1 MKKILSVLSLTLAL
15 ILAACAG
22 PGEAALT
29 DASSDAEQTTG
40 EQLLP
45 LSLCDSGAVYTMI
58 RSENASEV
66 FKSMYS
72 QLYKDIKEAT
82 GVTPQIKDDFLFDN
96 EQPADLEILVGP
108 TNRPESAEAM
118 ENLEGGGFVVCVI
131 GKKIVIN
138 GSTDKHIASAVAW
151 FKDNILASGAG
162 DISPELLYTENGIY
176 LLKNVNIN
184 GIPISSFRIASESRT
199 AYQLPINT
207 FKGYIQRYS
216 GHTLEIG
223 AEGAEHLIVIG
234 PSIHDSSKKYSAFQT
249 EIYWKNGN
257 LYLGAGSPSAAEQV
271 IDTFFARYMGKAGNC
286 TVTLKEGEVVYSS
299 TEPDWGERAE
309 IMSDQDR
316 VVRSCKKLQELLE
329 FDALKGLYFSYK
341 NSDYESTIAA
351 ARSKGNRKTNCVI
364 VTNWVLKDAGFYTSG
379 TFNQKY
385 NGECGYVFSNDNCR
399 KGILEHFDVIKAF
412 RKVSDLRKTGD
423 LYPGDVIVFSSLEHM
438 QTIVD
443 MNNAMDGG
451 RSNCFEH
458 AVGSNFRWFLGSNNF
473 FSATAGYIFRA
484 KDAIPAQ

>member
-45 LSLCDSGAVYTMI
+45 LSLCDSGAVYTRI

-108 TNRPESAEAM
+108 TNRPESAEA
-118 ENLEGGGFVVCVI
+118 LSRLDGGGYVVCVI

-138 GSTDKHIASAVAW
+138 GSTDKQIAAACSW
-151 FKDNILASGAG
+151 FKENVLKEPSNIST
-162 DISPELLYTENGIY
+162 DLLFTENGTY
-176 LLKNVNIN
+176 LIKDITIN
-184 GIPISSFRIASESRT
+184 GIPISSFRIASTSRT
-199 AYQLPINT
+199 EYLLPINT
-207 FKGYIQRYS
+207 LKGYVKKYAGR
-216 GHTLEIG
+216 TLEVG

-234 PSIHDSSKKYSAFQT
+234 PSIDDSSKKYSAFQT

-271 IDTFFARYMGKAGNC
+271 IDTFLARYIGKPGIC
-286 TVTLKEGEVVYSS
+286 SVSLKEGEVVYSS
-299 TEPDWGERAE
+299 SEPDWGERAE

-316 VVRSCKKLQELLE
+316 VIRSCKKLQELLE
-329 FDALKGLYFSYK
+329 FDSSKGLYFSYK

-364 VTNWVLKDAGFYTSG
+364 VTNWVLKDAGFFSSG

-385 NGECGYVFSNDNCR
+385 NGQCGYVFSNENCR
-399 KGILEHFDVIKAF
+399 KGMTEHFDIIPVFKTVA
-412 RKVSDLRKTGD
+412 KLRQTGE
-423 LYPGDVIVFSSLEHM
+423 LYPGDIIIFSSMEHM

-451 RSNCFEH
+451 RNNCFEH
-458 AVGSNFRWFLGSNNF
+458 AVGSNFRRFLGSNNCL
-473 FSATAGYIFRA
+473 SSTAGYIFRA
-484 KDAIPAQ
+484 KDAVPAE